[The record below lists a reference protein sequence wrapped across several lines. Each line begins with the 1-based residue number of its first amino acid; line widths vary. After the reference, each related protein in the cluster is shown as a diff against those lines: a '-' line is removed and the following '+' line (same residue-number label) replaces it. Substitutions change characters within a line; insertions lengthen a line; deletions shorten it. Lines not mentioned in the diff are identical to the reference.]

1 MSKRPI
7 DLLLNDIDLGI
18 IWQILQKDLPELKQK
33 IMQIMREEDRS

>member
-7 DLLLNDIDLGI
+7 DLLLNDIDIEI

-33 IMQIMREEDRS
+33 IRQIISAEEGS